1 MSEARIGGGSIRKL
15 WSTETDKFRDHLL
28 RLDKDSRRLRF
39 GMAVDDVFI
48 TDYADRAGATQS
60 VVYAFFV
67 HGEMH
72 AAAELRMIGDGWSQE
87 AEAAFSVETAYQDGG
102 VGTELMGRVILAA
115 RNRGVHRLYMNCLSE
130 NRKMQ
135 RIARKYEAELHFDHG
150 EVVGQ
155 VKTPGPTPVSLWSE
169 AVDDSS
175 GFVMAVLEFPL
186 RLLPAA

>member
-1 MSEARIGGGSIRKL
+1 MSDSRLGGGTIRKL
-15 WSTETDKFRDHLL
+15 WSTERDKFRDHLL

-39 GMAVDDVFI
+39 GMAVDDAFI
-48 TDYADRAGATQS
+48 TDYAGRPDQLPGVIYGYFAG
-60 VVYAFFV
+60 
-67 HGEMH
+67 GEMH
-72 AAAELRMIGDGWSQE
+72 AAAELRMIGDGWSLE
-87 AEAAFSVETAYQDGG
+87 AEAAFSVEREYQDSG
-102 VGTELMGRVILAA
+102 VGTELLGRVILAA

-169 AVDDSS
+169 AIDDGN
-175 GFVMAVLEFPL
+175 GFVLAVLELPL
-186 RLLPAA
+186 RLLQAA